1 MRNHFARFL
10 FITAATVAL
19 LAGTPRLVADDAGAS
34 EVNPARTNPAP
45 AATGQQTVANTQ
57 ATINTQTATS
67 TQAATNT
74 QPVAIVTM
82 GLEPDIPDFVT
93 HMGDRLLEL
102 FHIQTTGN
110 SWERY
115 LLAVG
120 ILLLFYLFRRLALP
134 LIFKLIHRAM
144 KRVTLE
150 PADRIISAVGP
161 PTALFIMITGLCVA
175 LRTLHHPPDLGR
187 HIHQGARILWA
198 VAFLWMVVRVIGAI
212 FDHMQGVAKK
222 RDLSIAAFMPWI
234 RKSVVTIIVI
244 FSGLVILQ
252 QFGVNTQTFLAG
264 LGLGGLAFA
273 LAAQDTVANVFGAA
287 VVAVDQPFKIG
298 DVVTLGD
305 HTGAVEDIGI
315 RSMKLRRGDTSLV
328 VIPNKTVASESII
341 NLSRFTNRRAEQ
353 VLGFTYDSTPA
364 QLEDIVRDLRALI
377 TAEAGVMSESV
388 QVYFRDFNAS
398 SLDLIIVYA
407 TRGPDYAKYM
417 ELRQRLNL
425 AFMRAA
431 QARGLSFAFP
441 TQTLDLAP
449 SAAKVFGKP

>member
-10 FITAATVAL
+10 FFTAATVAL

-34 EVNPARTNPAP
+34 
-45 AATGQQTVANTQ
+45 
-57 ATINTQTATS
+57 TQTATS
-67 TQAATNT
+67 TQVATSTQAA
-74 QPVAIVTM
+74 AIVPV

-102 FHIQTTGN
+102 FNIQGAGN
-110 SWERY
+110 SWERC
-115 LLAVG
+115 LLAAG
-120 ILLLFYLFRRLALP
+120 ILILFYLFRRLVMP
-134 LIFKLIHRAM
+134 LIFKLAHRAT
-144 KRVTLE
+144 KRVTLG
-150 PADRIISAVGP
+150 PVARIISAIELP
-161 PTALFIMITGLCVA
+161 MALFIMITGLSVA

-187 HIHQGARILWA
+187 YIHQGARILWA
-198 VAFLWMVVRVIGAI
+198 VTFLWMIIRVIGAI
-212 FDHMQGVAKK
+212 FDHMQVVAKK
-222 RDLSIAAFMPWI
+222 HNSSIAAFMPWI
-234 RKSVVTIIVI
+234 RKFVVAIFAI
-244 FSGLVILQ
+244 FSGLAILQ

-298 DVVTLGD
+298 DVVTLGE
-305 HTGAVEDIGI
+305 HTGAVEDIGV

-341 NLSRFTNRRAEQ
+341 NLSRFTNRRTDQ
-353 VLGFTYDSTPA
+353 VLGFTYDSTPS
-364 QLEDIVRDLRALI
+364 QLEGVVRDLRALI
-377 TAEAGVMSESV
+377 TAEAEIMPESV
-388 QVYFRDFNAS
+388 QVYFRDFSAS
-398 SLDLIIVYA
+398 SLDLVIVYV

-425 AFMRAA
+425 AFMRVA

-449 SAAKVFGKP
+449 SAARVLGKP